1 MHLTSYIKNPVDR
14 HTDNGREYFT
24 VAGTGSLR
32 GVLVGRGILYSW
44 IQGVSEDAVL
54 NCQFALSQMTPAQ
67 YTANESGEISIEL
80 EAQSRFPC
88 SGIITSTGE
97 GYIISP
103 AFKLD
108 PVKGQDIVLMLL
120 APRTSPYNVAVDKNV
135 LAIPKDESEVIVT
148 SDGGEVRCS
157 GAISS
162 QSKRASIVLNRNPR
176 LPVYRAGF
184 NETLSLI
191 RGGGQISAS
200 WKPVA
205 RSFEELAMAF
215 YPSKMN
221 PYDPNSAG
229 LDRVAN
235 YLGVPALADTRKFG
249 DYVVGDGAG
258 VNYTLRLRIDRGLR
272 RHESDETRLTVM

>member
-1 MHLTSYIKNPVDR
+1 M
-14 HTDNGREYFT
+14 
-24 VAGTGSLR
+24 
-32 GVLVGRGILYSW
+32 GRGSLYSW
-44 IQGVSEDAVL
+44 IQGVGEDACS
-54 NCQFALSQMTPAQ
+54 NFQFGFSQTTPAQ
-67 YTANESGEISIEL
+67 YSADESGAISVEL

-97 GYIISP
+97 GYTISP

-108 PVKGQDIVLMLL
+108 PAKGQSIVLMLL
-120 APRTSPYNVAVDKNV
+120 APRTSPYNVAVGKYV
-135 LAIPKDESEVIVT
+135 LTFQKAESYVTVT

-162 QSKRASIVLNRNPR
+162 QSKTARIILNRNPG

-191 RGGGQISAS
+191 RGGGQIRAS

-205 RSFEELAMAF
+205 RSFEEFVLVF
-215 YPSKMN
+215 YPSRIGR
-221 PYDPNSAG
+221 YDSNFVG

-235 YLGVPALADTRKFG
+235 YIGKPELSDTRKFG

-272 RHESDETRLTVM
+272 RHASDDTRLTVM

>member
-1 MHLTSYIKNPVDR
+1 MHLTSYIKNPVD
-14 HTDNGREYFT
+14 HYTDNGREYFT
-24 VAGTGSLR
+24 VAGIGSLR

-44 IQGVSEDAVL
+44 IQGLYDDAVL
-54 NCQFALSQMTPAQ
+54 NCQFVLSQMTPAQ
-67 YTANESGEISIEL
+67 YSAVESGDISIEL
-80 EAQSRFPC
+80 EARSRFPC

-108 PVKGQDIVLMLL
+108 PVKGQTIVLMLL

-135 LAIPKDESEVIVT
+135 LAIPKDESEVTVT
-148 SDGGEVRCS
+148 ADGGEVRCS

-162 QSKRASIVLNRNPR
+162 ESKSARIILNRNPR

-184 NETLSLI
+184 NEVLSLI
-191 RGGGQISAS
+191 RGGGRISAS

-205 RSFEELAMAF
+205 RSFEELVLAF
-215 YPSKMN
+215 YPSRMN

-229 LDRVAN
+229 LDKVAN
-235 YLGVPALADTRKFG
+235 YLGVPALADTRRFG
-249 DYVVGDGAG
+249 DYVVGDGAE

-272 RHESDETRLTVM
+272 RHASDATRLTVM

>member
-1 MHLTSYIKNPVDR
+1 MRLISYVKNPVDHR
-14 HTDNGREYFT
+14 LSNGREYFT
-24 VAGTGSLR
+24 FSGIGSLR
-32 GVLVGRGILYSW
+32 GVLKGRGILYSW
-44 IQGVSEDAVL
+44 IQGVGEDAFP
-54 NCQFALSQMTPAQ
+54 NNQFVLSQTTPAQ
-67 YTANESGEISIEL
+67 YTAIESGEISIEL
-80 EAQSRFPC
+80 EAQYRFPC
-88 SGIITSTGE
+88 SGIITSTME

-108 PVKGQDIVLMLL
+108 PVKGQDIVLILL

-135 LAIPKDESEVIVT
+135 LAIPKDESEVTVT

-157 GAISS
+157 GTIST
-162 QSKRASIVLNRNPR
+162 QSKTAGIVLNRNPR

-191 RGGGQISAS
+191 RGGGRISAS
-200 WKPVA
+200 WKPVT
-205 RSFEELAMAF
+205 RTFEELAMAF